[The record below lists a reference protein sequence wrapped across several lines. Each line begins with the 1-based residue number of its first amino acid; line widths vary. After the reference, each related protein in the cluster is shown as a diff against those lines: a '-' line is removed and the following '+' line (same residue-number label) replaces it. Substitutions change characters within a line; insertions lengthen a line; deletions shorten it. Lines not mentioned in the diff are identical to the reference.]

1 MVLYVKRNEKGD
13 VIALS
18 SQQLEGYER
27 ITADEAMDVF
37 KHLYPDAIKMQV
49 THELHHTDT
58 EMIRV
63 IEDLVELL
71 IAKNIIQLT
80 ELPRA
85 AQQKIYN
92 RKKIRRLLS
101 DAIIPDDKIETI

>member
-1 MVLYVKRNEKGD
+1 MVLYVKRNDRGE

-18 SQQLEGYER
+18 SQRQEGYEN
-27 ITADEAMDVF
+27 ITPDEALDVF
-37 KHLYPDAIKMQV
+37 RHLYPDVIKMQV

-92 RKKIRRLLS
+92 RKKIRRLLN

>member
-1 MVLYVKRNEKGD
+1 MILYVKRNDQGE

-18 SQQLEGYER
+18 SELKMGYEL

-37 KHLYPDAIKMQV
+37 KRIYPEAIKMQV
-49 THELHHTDT
+49 SHELHHTDT
-58 EMIRV
+58 QMIRV
-63 IEDLVELL
+63 IEDLIELL
-71 IAKNIIQLT
+71 IAKNVIQLT

-85 AQQKIYN
+85 AQQKIFN

-101 DAIIPDDKIETI
+101 DAIIPDDKIEL

>member
-1 MVLYVKRNEKGD
+1 MILYVKRNSQGE

-18 SQQLEGYER
+18 SELREGYEL

-37 KHLYPDAIKMQV
+37 KRIYPEAIKMQV

-58 EMIRV
+58 QMIRV
-63 IEDLVELL
+63 IEDLIELL
-71 IAKNIIQLT
+71 IDKHIIQLT

-85 AQQKIYN
+85 AQQKIFN

-101 DAIIPDDKIETI
+101 DAIIPDDKIDI